1 MKLDTGVQLKNCKG
15 RVNSQTINVIGPHH
29 TLDIRQEI
37 PYSRKLLREKTFQIG
52 KKKYDFRGENF
63 HGLFAFA
70 TPKDTTPQ
78 NFVEK
83 TFMNSHKTEKF
94 MILPRKFP
102 AITWYTNSLQ

>member
-52 KKKYDFRGENF
+52 KKIRFSWRKLSRIVRFCHAKGHHASKFRGENF
-63 HGLFAFA
+63 H
-70 TPKDTTPQ
+70 
-78 NFVEK
+78 E
-83 TFMNSHKTEKF
+83 
-94 MILPRKFP
+94 
-102 AITWYTNSLQ
+102 